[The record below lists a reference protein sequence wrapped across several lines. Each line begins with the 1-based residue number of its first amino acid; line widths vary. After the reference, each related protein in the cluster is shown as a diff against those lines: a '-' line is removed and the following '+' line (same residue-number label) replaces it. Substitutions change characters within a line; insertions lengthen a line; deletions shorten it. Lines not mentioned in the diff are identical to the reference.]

1 MVYQY
6 YVVEIKRL
14 LNGEL
19 EHSVTWHWDAD
30 QDKARL
36 KAESKWHEVM
46 SDAAV
51 SETLSHGAIMFSSE
65 GFPCLNGCYK
75 HDGQPTPEPEP
86 EAEE

>member
-14 LNGEL
+14 PNGEL
-19 EHSVTWHWDAD
+19 EHNVTWHWDAD

-36 KAESKWHEVM
+36 KGESKWHEVM
-46 SDAAV
+46 SAAAV
-51 SETLSHGAIMFSSE
+51 SETLTHGAIMFSSE
-65 GFPCLNGCYK
+65 GFPCLNGCYH
-75 HDGQPTPEPEP
+75 HDQPIQPEP

>member
-19 EHSVTWHWDAD
+19 EHDVTWHWDAD

-36 KAESKWHEVM
+36 KGESKWHEVM
-46 SDAAV
+46 SAAAV

-65 GFPCLNGCYK
+65 GFPILNECYH
-75 HDGQPTPEPEP
+75 HDGQPTTA

>member
-30 QDKARL
+30 QDTARL

-46 SDAAV
+46 SAAAV

-75 HDGQPTPEPEP
+75 HDGQQTTEP
-86 EAEE
+86 EAE